1 MSCYFKHTTPGD
13 HTFSIPFPL
22 SLFYYLVLRH
32 SIYQSFYNNSFY
44 SRNAETSLYF
54 LVLVR
59 IMEAVKMARNPIINV
74 NKVNFQYSATSQV
87 SLADINLNVHLG
99 DRILV
104 IGHNG
109 SGKSTLLSLL
119 AGRRMPQT
127 GSVRVLNCDPFDD
140 TSMAQHIALIG
151 APWPPEAVFGNTVD
165 RVAAPAPV
173 PERKAAIA
181 DALHLRLT
189 RYVDKMSSGEKRR
202 VQILHGLLHPA
213 TVYLLDECSTDIDV
227 AERRT
232 VLDLVRTECE
242 ERHGCCLYATHILDR
257 IQGWATHLLLV
268 ENGRIVEFKAVAELQ
283 MPLEE
288 YAFQFMSTRAARDE
302 VYGDVKPSYGKFS
315 PTSAQAPATAANT
328 DAKPPSPT
336 LSIHENKTYWGA
348 AAGAAPSASPEVVI
362 DCSHLSYKD
371 IFRDMSF
378 QMHRGER
385 VLLCGGNGS
394 GKSTLLN
401 MLGGK
406 QFFDNSSGAL
416 TVLGKRCYDD
426 MLLNGLVSYGGDWWT
441 VVPGGEMHV
450 RQMLELKTARAEH
463 LRSLLAVRMDWDV
476 RHISAGEQ
484 KRVQLLLHLLD
495 DKPIVLLDEA
505 TADLDVD
512 QRHSLLQFLYE
523 ESTQRGVT
531 VVYST
536 HIFGGL
542 EGWASAIVLLD
553 RTVRG
558 VHAVWRESPET
569 PLSLNDLVDE
579 IVALK
584 TKETF

>member
-1 MSCYFKHTTPGD
+1 MALNTE
-13 HTFSIPFPL
+13 
-22 SLFYYLVLRH
+22 
-32 SIYQSFYNNSFY
+32 
-44 SRNAETSLYF
+44 ETASK
-54 LVLVR
+54 VIVDVR
-59 IMEAVKMARNPIINV
+59 G
-74 NKVNFQYSATSQV
+74 VNFRYPEAPEN
-87 SLADINLNVHLG
+87 SLTDVNITIHRG
-99 DRILV
+99 DRVLV

-127 GSVRVLNCDPFDD
+127 GHVRVLDGDPFDD

-151 APWPPEAVFGNTVD
+151 APWPAEAVFGNTVD

-173 PERKAAIA
+173 PARKAAIA
-181 DALHLRLT
+181 DALHLRLS

-202 VQILHGLLHPA
+202 VQILHGMLYPA

-232 VLDLVRTECE
+232 VLDLVRKECE
-242 ERHGCCLYATHILDR
+242 ERDGCCFYATHILDR
-257 IQGWATHLLLV
+257 VQGWATHLLLI
-268 ENGRIVEFKAVAELQ
+268 ENGRVVEFQAVAALQ

-288 YAFQFMSTRAARDE
+288 YAFQFMSTRAGRADA
-302 VYGDVKPSYGKFS
+302 GGNAAKPSYGTFS
-315 PTSAQAPATAANT
+315 VPPPQMPGAGEEGSTTGTSGSVTLAIHDGQTYGQADKTSTLAA
-328 DAKPPSPT
+328 
-336 LSIHENKTYWGA
+336 
-348 AAGAAPSASPEVVI
+348 PEVVI
-362 DCSHLSYKD
+362 DCAHLTYKD

-378 QMHRGER
+378 QVYRGER

-406 QFFDNSSGAL
+406 QFFDNRSGAL
-416 TVLGKRCYDD
+416 SVLGRRCYDD

-441 VVPGGEMHV
+441 TVPGGEMHV
-450 RQMLELKTARAEH
+450 HQMLQLTTSRAEH
-463 LRSLLAVRMDWDV
+463 LRALLAVRMEWDV

-484 KRVQLLLHLLD
+484 KRVQLLLHLLE

-512 QRHSLLQFLYE
+512 QRHGLLHFLYE
-523 ESTQRGVT
+523 ESTLRGVT

-542 EGWASAIVLLD
+542 EGWASTVVLLD

-558 VHAVWRESPET
+558 VHAVWRASPDS
-569 PLSLNDLVDE
+569 PLSLGALIDE

-584 TKETF
+584 AKEVF

>member
-1 MSCYFKHTTPGD
+1 MPS
-13 HTFSIPFPL
+13 
-22 SLFYYLVLRH
+22 
-32 SIYQSFYNNSFY
+32 
-44 SRNAETSLYF
+44 NA
-54 LVLVR
+54 VIDVR
-59 IMEAVKMARNPIINV
+59 GVT
-74 NKVNFQYSATSQV
+74 FQYSSAPSPA
-87 SLADINLNVHLG
+87 LADINLTVNRG

-127 GSVRVLNCDPFDD
+127 GSVRVLSGDPFDD
-140 TSMAQHIALIG
+140 THMAQHITLLG

-165 RVAAPAPV
+165 RVTTPAPV
-173 PERKAAIA
+173 PERKAAVA
-181 DALHLRLT
+181 EALHLRLS
-189 RYVDKMSSGEKRR
+189 RLVDRMSTGEKRR

-232 VLDLVRTECE
+232 VLDLVRKECD
-242 ERHGCCLYATHILDR
+242 ERDGCCLYATHILDR
-257 IQGWATHLLLV
+257 IQGWATHLLLI
-268 ENGRIVEFKAVAELQ
+268 ENGRVVEFKSVAALQ
-283 MPLEE
+283 VPLEE
-288 YAFQFMSTRAARDE
+288 YAFQFMRKGAAR
-302 VYGDVKPSYGKFS
+302 GDAEGAAKLSYGKFS
-315 PTSAQAPATAANT
+315 LTPTPYSPAEGNAVVY
-328 DAKPPSPT
+328 KPGSPT
-336 LSIHENKTYWGA
+336 LLVHDSRAYWG
-348 AAGAAPSASPEVVI
+348 SAVDTPGRSREVVI
-362 DCSHLSYKD
+362 ECTHLSYKD
-371 IFRDMSF
+371 VFRDMSF
-378 QMHRGER
+378 LVFRGER

-406 QFFDNSSGAL
+406 QFFDNRNGAL
-416 TVLGKRCYDD
+416 SVLGKRCYDD
-426 MLLNGLVSYGGDWWT
+426 MSLNGFVSYGGDWWA

-450 RQMLELKTARAEH
+450 HQMLQLETARAEH

-476 RHISAGEQ
+476 RHISSGEQ
-484 KRVQLLLHLLD
+484 KRVQLLLHLLE

-512 QRHSLLQFLYE
+512 QRHGLLQFLYE

-542 EGWASAIVLLD
+542 EGWANTVVLLD
-553 RTVRG
+553 RTARG
-558 VHAVWRESPET
+558 VHAVRRESPEA
-569 PLSLNDLVDE
+569 PLSLSDLIDE

-584 TKETF
+584 AKEVF